1 MKMKEKPMHREVLR
15 TSNETYPA
23 GCWRIF
29 PVGHRTF
36 DVFCFEQK
44 AKTSKTKKWT
54 WWNSLEL
61 PIDTHST
68 ILTTGDEKN
77 ECTSAFTQTYLENG
91 YFAPALDC
99 VCVCYRSLYNIRRK
113 NGSNEKRSNLLDR
126 SNILFNSVAIFESP
140 QWCIVVCTITT
151 EILKPK
157 YMYMC
162 MCVVCMN

>member
-44 AKTSKTKKWT
+44 DKSIKNKEVDMMEFTRTPHRYTQHNIDDRRRKKRVHLCIHANLLGKWLFCA
-54 WWNSLEL
+54 SIGLR
-61 PIDTHST
+61 
-68 ILTTGDEKN
+68 
-77 ECTSAFTQTYLENG
+77 
-91 YFAPALDC
+91 
-99 VCVCYRSLYNIRRK
+99 VCYRSLYNIRRK